1 MQQIAGA
8 MAESGRER
16 GNVSDPSTKIR
27 SRRPTI
33 GALDFRDPQAEGASE
48 QLNAFRGTIY
58 AAVDKIAR
66 RVAQLPVHLYEYNV
80 KEGGEMERKEIYTH
94 PFLTMYSP
102 HNGRRPHEEYSMW
115 ELDYWTSISMDL
127 TGEAWHLVERDSK
140 GMPARITPL
149 PANRM
154 TVAFS
159 EETGFV
165 SGHIYTPK
173 GANWENGIFIPR
185 KSFAE
190 LRQRKNWTTPFIVQY
205 RYPSPAGIEDPRGWS
220 PVKAAA
226 YAYDINLFE
235 QVYKRTFLEQGAQLG
250 GILQSEVALSK
261 EQIEEYIDQFESR
274 HRGVRKAGLPIVL
287 PKMLKWTTTEPTPRD
302 LQWVETMS
310 ATESMLLQIY
320 GISDAKLGRADI
332 GNRSTAEAM
341 DVTFN
346 REVILSRLDVKR
358 SKLNT
363 DFLPI
368 YGEGKDTQFLS
379 CEFDDPVPA
388 DGELALKREDQDLK
402 NQVITRNEVRKNRK
416 ITPYSGKF
424 GEVVTFQKNNLVVD
438 PSSAEIKDI
447 TVPGAME
454 EHAAKMKEK
463 SDEAAA
469 AKLEGQGDDQEDKVV
484 NGGEGGDP
492 KPRNTKTYTIRDAE
506 GNVLRTIEESY

>member
-1 MQQIAGA
+1 MLGTMQQIAGA
-8 MAESGRER
+8 MAESGRNR
-16 GNVSDPSTKIR
+16 TVSDPSTKIR
-27 SRRPTI
+27 SRRPTV

-66 RVAQLPVHLYEYNV
+66 RVAQLPVHLFEYEISESGQNA
-80 KEGGEMERKEIYTH
+80 RKEIFKH
-94 PFLTMYSP
+94 PFLTMFSP
-102 HNGRRPHEEYSMW
+102 FNGRRPHEEYSVW
-115 ELDYWTSISMDL
+115 ELDYWTSISLDL
-127 TGEAWHLVERDSK
+127 TGEAWHLIERDK
-140 GMPARITPL
+140 AGNPARITPL

-154 TVAFS
+154 TVIFS
-159 EETGFV
+159 EETGYVAGYVF
-165 SGHIYTPK
+165 TPK
-173 GANWENGIFIPR
+173 GAGWDKGIFIPK
-185 KSFAE
+185 KSFEE
-190 LRQRKNWTTPFIVQY
+190 LRQRKNLGMPFIVQY

-261 EQIEEYIDQFESR
+261 EQIDEYIDQFESR

-346 REVILSRLDVKR
+346 REVIQSRLDVKK

-368 YGEGKDTQFLS
+368 YGTNTDDKFLS
-379 CEFDDPVPA
+379 VEFDDPVPA

-402 NQVITRNEVRKNRK
+402 NQVITRNEVRKSRK
-416 ITPYSGKF
+416 LEPYGGKF
-424 GEVVTFQKNNLVVD
+424 GDAVYFQKNNIVVD
-438 PSSAEIKDI
+438 PESDKIQNIIE
-447 TVPGAME
+447 PGAME
-454 EHAAKMKEK
+454 EYAENMKAKA
-463 SDEAAA
+463 DAAA
-469 AKLEGQGDDQEDKVV
+469 AKDKEGRDQEDEAV
-484 NGGEGGDP
+484 NGGEGGDDG
-492 KPRNTKTYTIRDAE
+492 RGVKTYTIKDAE
-506 GNVLRTIEESY
+506 GNVLRIIEESR